1 MSAEKGEK
9 VTELGPREDVL
20 TEIVDGLKNTN
31 NFGDFSSIA
40 LIRILQALVTLMWW
54 VYMLKIALFLYSRN
68 D

>member
-54 VYMLKIALFLYSRN
+54 VYMLKIVLFILT
-68 D
+68 